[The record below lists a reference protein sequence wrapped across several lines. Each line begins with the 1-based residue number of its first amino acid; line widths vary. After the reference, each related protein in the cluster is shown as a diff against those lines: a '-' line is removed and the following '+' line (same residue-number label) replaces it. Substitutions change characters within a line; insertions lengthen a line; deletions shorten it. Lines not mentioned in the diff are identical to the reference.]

1 MLDSLF
7 KKKPE
12 TICESIAAVFPGLVF
27 SAWLRYFL
35 FEWCW
40 VINKQDGNPSPI
52 PLLWPHHRPLPQ
64 CRRLRLHR
72 PGHLGNNM
80 FAYCLNNPKSFFDSS
95 GSFPIKEESK
105 RLNIDG
111 NIGEN
116 TPFDEYLRIK
126 AKLEA
131 AGIIIHYS
139 REHALLSWSE
149 KYLPLS
155 REYEYVTFLYSIDT
169 PQGER
174 FFTTQTFK
182 GTKQGA
188 IMSPNVLLGTAILAI
203 HNTISSANLLAHV
216 HTHPCPPA
224 GLHNDFP
231 SYSQSIYGGDRI
243 VFELL
248 NLPEM
253 YIFPYSTCTETS
265 SMIVYSDKSTWCP
278 FYS

>member
-1 MLDSLF
+1 MKAKTVTQVNEYIAKKLSDDYRLKNLVVEGEISGLNKSGPHWYLFLKDQNSIIKANIWGSYSKKIDMKLVQNGKKVIVEAYISPYPKGGSYSL
-7 KKKPE
+7 
-12 TICESIAAVFPGLVF
+12 SITHVEAA
-27 SAWLRYFL
+27 
-35 FEWCW
+35 
-40 VINKQDGNPSPI
+40 
-52 PLLWPHHRPLPQ
+52 
-64 CRRLRLHR
+64 
-72 PGHLGNNM
+72 
-80 FAYCLNNPKSFFDSS
+80 
-95 GSFPIKEESK
+95 
-105 RLNIDG
+105 
-111 NIGEN
+111 GEGDLMAEFN
-116 TPFDEYLRIK
+116 RIK

-139 REHALLSWSE
+139 KEHALLSWSE

-224 GLHNDFP
+224 GFHNDFP

-243 VFELL
+243 VFEML

-278 FYS
+278 FCS